1 MVNIFVFLHFRMQL
15 DVEIPAGFLLGRSGA
30 AIFRVLKK
38 SHRKYAIVN
47 LPINLTHVP
56 LSKMNQPPWIA
67 W

>member
-1 MVNIFVFLHFRMQL
+1 MQL
-15 DVEIPAGFLLGRSGA
+15 DVDIPAGFLLGRSGA

-56 LSKMNQPPWIA
+56 LNKMNQPPWIA